1 MKTIFFLFFTVSA
14 FSAASQTRLATTEY
28 PPYVYLD
35 GNEVN
40 GVAVELIEYI
50 YGELGESI
58 DISVLPWGRALVNT
72 SAGKV
77 QGLFPTFKTSEREEF
92 AIFMDE
98 VLFDEN
104 IIAVKNS
111 VSQKRW
117 SRDNFK
123 NLTLCLVNN
132 WSYGANF
139 DALVEQKSFAGIV
152 YVKAARQCL
161 EILLL
166 NRVDFWVNNEF
177 GVRYLAAIYEAEKN
191 IHFEAK
197 VIDSTP
203 SYLAFSKKGK
213 ITKEE
218 IAKLDTIL
226 KQMKLN
232 GKYKQLIDIY
242 FDSLTALSPF

>member
-1 MKTIFFLFFTVSA
+1 MKTVFFLFLSLST
-14 FSAASQTRLATTEY
+14 FSAISKTRLATTEY
-28 PPYVYLD
+28 PPYVNLD

-40 GVAVELIEYI
+40 GVAIELIEYM

-58 DISVLPWGRALVNT
+58 NISVLPWGRALANA
-72 SAGKV
+72 SSGKV
-77 QGLFPTFKTSEREEF
+77 QGIFPAFKNSEREKF
-92 AIFMDE
+92 AIFMNE

-111 VSQKRW
+111 ASQKTW
-117 SRDNFK
+117 SKDNYK
-123 NLTLCLVNN
+123 DLSICLVNN
-132 WSYGANF
+132 RSYGTKF
-139 DALVEQKSFAGIV
+139 DALVEQKSFGSVV

-177 GVRYLAAIYEAEKN
+177 GVRHLAAIYEADKN

-197 VIDSTP
+197 IIDSTS

-213 ITKEE
+213 ISKQE
-218 IAKLDTIL
+218 IAKLDAVL
-226 KQMKLN
+226 KRMKLN
-232 GKYKQLIDIY
+232 GEYEQVIDIY

>member
-1 MKTIFFLFFTVSA
+1 MKTIFFLFLTVSA

-28 PPYVYLD
+28 PPYVNLD

-40 GVAVELIEYI
+40 GVAVELIEYM
-50 YGELGESI
+50 YGELGKTI
-58 DISVLPWGRALVNT
+58 DISVLPWGRALANT
-72 SAGKV
+72 SSGKIE
-77 QGLFPTFKTSEREEF
+77 GIFPTFKTTEREGF
-92 AIFMDE
+92 AIFMNE

-111 VSQKRW
+111 VSQKIW
-117 SRDNFK
+117 SQDNFK
-123 NLTLCLVNN
+123 NLTVCLVNN
-132 WSYGANF
+132 WSYGAKF
-139 DALVEQKSFAGIV
+139 DALVKQKIFGRIV
-152 YVKAARQCL
+152 HVKAARQCL

-177 GVRYLAAIYEAEKN
+177 GFRYLAAIHEVEKN
-191 IHFEAK
+191 IHFETK
-197 VIDSTP
+197 IIDSTS

-218 IAKLDTIL
+218 IVKLDAIL
-226 KQMKLN
+226 KQMKIN
-232 GKYKQLIDIY
+232 GEYEQLIDIY

>member
-1 MKTIFFLFFTVSA
+1 MCLLVFFCGGLGDFF
-14 FSAASQTRLATTEY
+14 
-28 PPYVYLD
+28 
-35 GNEVN
+35 
-40 GVAVELIEYI
+40 
-50 YGELGESI
+50 
-58 DISVLPWGRALVNT
+58 DISVLPWGRALINT

-77 QGLFPTFKTSEREEF
+77 QGLFPTFKTSEREKF

-111 VSQKRW
+111 VSHKKW
-117 SRDNFK
+117 SQDSFK
-123 NLTLCLVNN
+123 NLTVCLVNN
-132 WSYGANF
+132 WSYGAKF
-139 DALVEQKSFAGIV
+139 DALVEQNSFAGIV
-152 YVKAARQCL
+152 HVKAARQCL

-213 ITKEE
+213 TTKEE
-218 IAKLDTIL
+218 IAKLDAIL

-232 GKYKQLIDIY
+232 GEYEQLIDIY